1 MLHNQSGGGAK
12 LLAVCWNKVS
22 VQKHQPCLPVSSTLT
37 PTKAVQELVGTL
49 NQHLAG
55 KVTLKYADQI
65 LHPVPQNRDNT
76 EFIQD
81 VTMVMQDFAQ
91 PGIAAQDL
99 GIPFATMVPGVL
111 TGGQMPYDI
120 KADKLEKLKANMLEL
135 IHKIDA
141 IH

>member
-1 MLHNQSGGGAK
+1 M
-12 LLAVCWNKVS
+12 
-22 VQKHQPCLPVSSTLT
+22 
-37 PTKAVQELVGTL
+37 QELVGTL
-49 NQHLAG
+49 NKHLAG
-55 KVTLKYADQI
+55 KVTLKYAEQI
-65 LHPVPQNRDNT
+65 LHPIPQDRDIT
-76 EFIQD
+76 GFIRD

-99 GIPFATMVPGVL
+99 GIPFATMEPGVL

-135 IHKIDA
+135 VSKIDA